1 VPAPIAGGAGSQSA
15 ATDDGAM
22 EIVLNGGR
30 RVIVGKHADMAAL
43 RQVVTML
50 ERL

>member
-1 VPAPIAGGAGSQSA
+1 
-15 ATDDGAM
+15 M